1 MEFKDYYN
9 ILDVKPES
17 SSAEIKTAYRKLAR
31 KYHPD
36 VSKEVAAEERFKTVN
51 EAYEVLK
58 DKEKRVAYDQVRAG
72 GYHAGDSFQP
82 PPGWGTGAA
91 EGSTDAGFSDFFDA
105 LFGQQR
111 RGGRIRRMRGQ
122 DVQARIKVDL
132 SSAFHGGSTRV
143 SLRDSSGRERVLEVK
158 IPAGIPS
165 GRVIRLAGQGGP
177 GVGGGPAGDLL
188 LEIGLRDDP
197 RFRVQDRDLYH
208 VLYLAPWEA
217 SLGATIKVPTLGG
230 EVEIRIPANSAVGKK
245 LRLRGRGLPG
255 HPPGD
260 QYVELAIRTPPVEG
274 EKDRAAYAAFQAAFP
289 GFKPR

>member
-9 ILDVKPES
+9 ILNVKPEAS
-17 SSAEIKTAYRKLAR
+17 NAEIKAAYRKLAR

-36 VSKEVAAEERFKTVN
+36 VSKEVAAEEQFKTIN

-58 DKEKRVAYDQVRAG
+58 DKGKRTAYDQVRAG
-72 GYHAGDSFQP
+72 GYHAGDTFQP
-82 PPGWGTGAA
+82 PPGWGTGSS
-91 EGSTDAGFSDFFDA
+91 EGFSDAGFSDFFDA

-111 RGGRIRRMRGQ
+111 RGGRTHRMRGQ
-122 DVQARIKVDL
+122 DMQARIEVDL

-143 SLRDSSGRERVLEVK
+143 SLRDSGGRERVLDVK

-188 LEIGLRDDP
+188 LEVGLRDDP
-197 RFRVQDRDLYH
+197 RFRVQGRDLYH

-217 SLGATIKVPTLGG
+217 ALGASIKVPTLGG
-230 EVEIRIPANSAVGKK
+230 GVEMRIPPNSAVGKR
-245 LRLRGRGLPG
+245 LRLRGRGMPG

-274 EKDRAAYAAFQAAFP
+274 DKDRAAYTAFQAAFP